1 MEVSYL
7 RCCFCGN
14 SKPIHSSKYDGGVI
28 RLGVLTVDPSDYPIV
43 QIRDIQSGPGRGH
56 KVKGHGGWPVID
68 TLSITE
74 VLEDPEYADLGLQ
87 VKDRLIAIVRSY
99 MKAGIISMEELTI

>member
-1 MEVSYL
+1 MEISYL

-14 SKPIHSSKYDGGVI
+14 SKPIHSDKYHGGI
-28 RLGVLTVDPSDYPIV
+28 LRLGELTVDPSRYPIV
-43 QIRDIQSGPGRGH
+43 QIREALPGPGRGH
-56 KVKGHGGWPVID
+56 KGKGRGGWPVIG

-87 VKDRLIAIVRSY
+87 VKDRLIAIVKSY
-99 MKAGIISMEELTI
+99 MDAEVISINEITS

>member
-14 SKPIHSSKYDGGVI
+14 SKPIHSGKYEGGVI
-28 RLGVLTVDPSDYPIV
+28 RLGALTVDPSDYPIV
-43 QIRDIQSGPGRGH
+43 QIREVLPGPGRGH
-56 KVKGHGGWPVID
+56 KGKGQGGFQVTG
-68 TLSITE
+68 TLSIVE
-74 VLEDPEYADLGLQ
+74 VLEDSEYADLGFQ

-99 MKAGIISMEELTI
+99 MRAGIISSEDLMG

>member
-14 SKPIHSSKYDGGVI
+14 SKPIHSNKYDGGVI
-28 RLGVLTVDPSDYPIV
+28 RLGALTVAPSEYPIV
-43 QIRDIQSGPGRGH
+43 QIRDIQAGPGRGH

-68 TLSITE
+68 TLSITQ
-74 VLEDPEYADLGLQ
+74 VLGDPEYADLGLQ
-87 VKDRLIAIVRSY
+87 IKDRLVAIVRSY
-99 MKAGIISMEELTI
+99 MKAGIISMEEITL